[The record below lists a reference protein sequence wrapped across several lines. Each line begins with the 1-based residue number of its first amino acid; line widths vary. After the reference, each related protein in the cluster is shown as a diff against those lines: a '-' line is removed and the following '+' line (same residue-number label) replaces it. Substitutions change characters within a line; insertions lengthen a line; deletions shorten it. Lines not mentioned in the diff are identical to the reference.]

1 MGARFTVTPVPECVA
16 RAGVEALARVTGVLV
31 RAGLR
36 FALGLETGFR
46 AVERALPL
54 PLRCDAFAFNCFPLF
69 GLPPNISG
77 DPAAPALP
85 STIVA
90 GRPTRQSFF
99 AGISGL
105 DPGRLDLNSF
115 L

>member
-36 FALGLETGFR
+36 FAAGLETGFR

-69 GLPPNISG
+69 GLP
-77 DPAAPALP
+77 AEHL
-85 STIVA
+85 
-90 GRPTRQSFF
+90 GRP
-99 AGISGL
+99 GCSGSPFYSL
-105 DPGRLDLNSF
+105 RL
-115 L
+115 